1 MNKNLKN
8 ILYQNTFKDKE
19 KEQERNKLLN
29 ELGNNL
35 TPAQTLYSSVEDLKK
50 IKENQKFSSSID
62 QKLKNSTPAS
72 ELEKMNPYLKGKE
85 EWENDE
91 DFKKALNFVKQV
103 EGGKSNHKAD
113 KGGKTNLGITQITY
127 DEYNK
132 KRNLPI
138 KDINNIT
145 ENEASKIYYED
156 FWKKSGAKNLK
167 DKSMGLMLFDAAVN
181 HGVAGAKK
189 YYEKSGGDF
198 DKFYQLRKEYY
209 DNRIIEKPNQEVFHK
224 GWISRINQLQK
235 YKKTTINNIL

>member
-1 MNKNLKN
+1 MNENFKN
-8 ILYQNTFKDKE
+8 ILYQSTLKDKE

-29 ELGNNL
+29 ELGSNL

-62 QKLKNSTPAS
+62 QKLKSHTSIS
-72 ELEKMNPYLKGKE
+72 ELGKTNPYLKEKE

-91 DFKKALNFVKQV
+91 DFKKALNFVIQA

-113 KGGKTNLGITQITY
+113 KGGKTNLGITQATY

-132 KRNLPI
+132 KRNLPM
-138 KDINNIT
+138 KDVNNIT

-156 FWKKSGAKNLK
+156 FWKKSGAKNLQ
-167 DKSMGLMLFDAAVN
+167 DKSIGLMLFDAAVN
-181 HGVAGAKK
+181 HGVSGAKK

-224 GWISRINQLQK
+224 GWINRINQLQK
-235 YKKTTINNIL
+235 YKNDNY